1 MSTEPEQQ
9 IQDEVDNNPRQVLLP
24 FRRRPYLIVLIISI
38 VLNIAVP
45 FSVPLITYGLPL
57 LLKALLGLGFVLYYV
72 ALLSVVITLL
82 RILTTVFIYDFN
94 DTRRPTYPELFRN
107 LAYSVGAVLCILIIL
122 FTCAL
127 ILDKQ
132 IPETIANYITASYS
146 GDLLSLWAWLPLALF
161 IIYGLINFILLGIMK
176 MIDYNPRRENV
187 RHICPNNGCGF
198 VGDAF
203 AYRCPHCGEALID
216 LHPSRYGIF
225 HTKCPHCGNIVSC
238 SSWTGRNKYSQ
249 TCPNCQSSMTIKEF
263 GELPEIAFLI
273 EGAFQSGK
281 TSFLMQALAQWSA
294 RFPDFVS
301 FTMERQKND
310 VMLSVQK
317 LKEKEFSRPT
327 ERLLNPGAYVMRYK
341 KSDGDSLAY
350 FFDVGGITYNNLEAG
365 ASEPYYNLA
374 NGIFLVIDP
383 WEENKI
389 VKAYGNNPNQ
399 PFSNYQYGSLDASAV
414 IGRLCSKLEHIYPES
429 LSVGFDIPLCV
440 VVTKCDINGLS
451 NAIGAD
457 ERFTQSSNK
466 WSAHSKQVEEFLV
479 KHGMYNFVNVVK
491 TRFKKNAFFA
501 VSVLENSDSVLNP
514 LLWMTCSVK

>member
-1 MSTEPEQQ
+1 
-9 IQDEVDNNPRQVLLP
+9 
-24 FRRRPYLIVLIISI
+24 
-38 VLNIAVP
+38 
-45 FSVPLITYGLPL
+45 
-57 LLKALLGLGFVLYYV
+57 
-72 ALLSVVITLL
+72 
-82 RILTTVFIYDFN
+82 
-94 DTRRPTYPELFRN
+94 
-107 LAYSVGAVLCILIIL
+107 
-122 FTCAL
+122 
-127 ILDKQ
+127 
-132 IPETIANYITASYS
+132 
-146 GDLLSLWAWLPLALF
+146 
-161 IIYGLINFILLGIMK
+161 
-176 MIDYNPRRENV
+176 
-187 RHICPNNGCGF
+187 
-198 VGDAF
+198 
-203 AYRCPHCGEALID
+203 
-216 LHPSRYGIF
+216 
-225 HTKCPHCGNIVSC
+225 
-238 SSWTGRNKYSQ
+238 
-249 TCPNCQSSMTIKEF
+249 MTIKEF

-281 TSFLMQALAQWSA
+281 TSFLMQALAQWSV
-294 RFPDFVS
+294 RFPDYVS

-317 LKEKEFSRPT
+317 LKEKEFSFPT

-350 FFDVGGITYNNLEAG
+350 FYDVGGITYNNLEAG

-514 LLWMTCSVK
+514 LLWMTNSLK